1 MQAHAM
7 QWIRVF
13 LAVTTILGAEPTAAL
28 ADPRIR
34 SVRYDPD
41 AVVEITGHVGYATT
55 VFFQREEVV
64 ESVAVGD
71 DAWHIAPEGNRISLK
86 PRGDDPYPAS
96 GHAASE
102 SDTNMTVWT
111 DRRVYFF
118 ELRASRS
125 QGSGERTYA
134 VRFVYPTDSDV
145 RVAETLARRRE
156 AGRKV
161 LATGADAMIAG
172 ASTRS
177 ESPAEGATVRHS
189 NYSWSGSESIRPVQ
203 AFDDGRFTY
212 LRFANRAPL
221 PAIYIGE
228 EDGTESIVNLHI
240 RDHWVVI
247 HRVARRLVLR
257 DGALVACVFRESG
270 HDL

>member
-1 MQAHAM
+1 MQFPSM
-7 QWIRVF
+7 RWFRVF
-13 LAVTTILGAEPTAAL
+13 LAGTTIAVVEPEASL

-34 SVRYDPD
+34 TVRYDPD
-41 AVVEITGHVGYATT
+41 SVVEITGHVGYATT
-55 VFFQREEVV
+55 VFFHREEVV

-86 PRGDDPYPAS
+86 PRGDDPYPES
-96 GHAASE
+96 GRTASE

-125 QGSGERTYA
+125 RESSDRTYA
-134 VRFVYPTDSDV
+134 VRFLYPPDPGI
-145 RVAETLARRRE
+145 RIAERAARRRE
-156 AGRKV
+156 AGRE
-161 LATGADAMIAG
+161 LLSTGADAMIVG
-172 ASTRS
+172 ASMRS
-177 ESPAEGATVRHS
+177 ESSAGNATARHS
-189 NYSWSGSESIRPVQ
+189 NYSWSGSASIRPVQ

-212 LRFANRAPL
+212 LRFADRAPL

-257 DGALVACVFRESG
+257 DGALVACVFRETG
-270 HDL
+270 QDP